1 MIPTISLCSKCYRE
15 VPAVIQV
22 AETVIITKTCP
33 DHGAETG
40 VLEVDPSFY
49 MEVSRHPS
57 KLYPGH
63 LVDVT
68 TRCNLSC
75 KYCYFDKGEVDVPIG
90 HIINE
95 CRVNT
100 GPYILTGG
108 EPTLREDL
116 PEILSEC
123 AKVGPT
129 MFLTNG
135 YGLQDRNYLMEC
147 RQFVD
152 YGVYSGIGLSFH
164 AEFDGF
170 DSVIENLY
178 STGTRL
184 GTLFFVVDSLH
195 QIDHIIE
202 FARQHRGLA
211 KVIRLKAASNIW
223 DEQGADNTIYISQI
237 LKAFRRRGAVIVS
250 NDAKSVYV
258 PFLFDGIEFAAVAW
272 HSVHNVD
279 LLDIACP
286 PTYRAQNGSV
296 NDFVKSML
304 INEGFAKGFLGGME
318 I

>member
-1 MIPTISLCSKCYRE
+1 MIPTISMCSKCYRE
-15 VPAVIQV
+15 VPAFIRI
-22 AETVIITKTCP
+22 ADTVTITKHCP

-40 VLEVDPSFY
+40 TLEVDPSFY

-57 KLYPGH
+57 RLYTGH
-63 LVDVT
+63 MIDVT

-75 KYCYFDKGEVDVPIG
+75 KYCYFDKGGADIPIG

-95 CRVNT
+95 CRVTT

-116 PEILSEC
+116 PEILSAC
-123 AKVGPT
+123 SKVGPT

-135 YGLQDRNYLMEC
+135 HGLLDKNYLMEC
-147 RQFVD
+147 NK
-152 YGVYSGIGLSFH
+152 YTYGIGLSFH

-170 DSVIENLY
+170 DEVVENLY

-184 GTLFFVVDSLH
+184 DTVFFVIDSLH

-202 FARQHRGLA
+202 FARQHRKLA
-211 KVIRLKAASNIW
+211 KVIRIKAASNIW
-223 DEQGADNTIYISQI
+223 DERGAGNTIYISQI
-237 LKAFRRRGAVIVS
+237 LKAFRRRGAVIVAS
-250 NDAKSVYV
+250 DAKSVYV

-272 HSVHNVD
+272 HSIHNVD

-286 PTYRAQNGSV
+286 PTYRAQNGAV

-304 INEGFAKGFLGGME
+304 INEGLAKGFLGGLA